1 MKLVTAIVRTVGVN
15 HVVKSLEEAGFKGL
29 TISEIKGV
37 GDEATINKP
46 YTIHDK
52 IEIIISDEDAE
63 KAVNIILENARSGIA
78 GDGVISV
85 APLDYAVKIRTMER
99 LG

>member
-1 MKLVTAIVRTVGVN
+1 MKLITAIVRTVSVD
-15 HVVKSLEEAGFKGL
+15 HVVKCLEDAGFRGL
-29 TISEIKGV
+29 TMSEIKGF
-37 GDEATINKP
+37 GEEATMNKP

-52 IEIIISDEDAE
+52 LEIIVSDEDAE
-63 KAVNIILENARSGIA
+63 KVVNIILENTRSGIA

-85 APLDYAVKIRTMER
+85 APLDYAVKIRTKER